1 MICARVTSIL
11 TILIAAS
18 VGDITGQTAPSFFEG
33 VVGSWQGEG
42 QLFGSPAEFQMD
54 WEWEL
59 DQTFVRLTYVIRGA
73 TTMDA
78 IAHYRLHD
86 TESLAGIWLDT
97 RGEFLELSATL
108 TDTVLETIWRS
119 PTEKGRTVYQLT
131 GPDSLEVRDYYDDG
145 GDWKLFGQASYS
157 RAPDETGLVESH
169 D

>member
-1 MICARVTSIL
+1 
-11 TILIAAS
+11 
-18 VGDITGQTAPSFFEG
+18 
-33 VVGSWQGEG
+33 
-42 QLFGSPAEFQMD
+42 
-54 WEWEL
+54 
-59 DQTFVRLTYVIRGA
+59 
-73 TTMDA
+73 MDA